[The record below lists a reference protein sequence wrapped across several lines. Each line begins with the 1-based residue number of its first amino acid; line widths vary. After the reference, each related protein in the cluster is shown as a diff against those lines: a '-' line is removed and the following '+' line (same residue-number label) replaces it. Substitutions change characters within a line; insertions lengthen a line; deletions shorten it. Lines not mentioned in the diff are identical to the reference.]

1 MRIRY
6 FPETDKLYVELTDQ
20 LVVETREIAE
30 DALVDLDAAGNLVAL
45 TVEHARERANMAD
58 FSFQQI
64 MAQTYVAVQ

>member
-6 FPETDKLYVELTDQ
+6 FPETDTLYVELTDQ

-64 MAQTYVAVQ
+64 MTQTYVAVQ